1 MDRKSRCT
9 DRRALFRSRRVRT
22 NPADSLWPC
31 CLPNFAAFVGTLSY
45 TRIVIVATLGVL
57 IAGCSGSGRVR
68 YDTPAEAYTKGKEY
82 YDAGKYT
89 RAVEYL
95 QGAFDFGRAH
105 EYAADAQLLLA
116 RSHRQNGDFLL
127 SSNEYQRF
135 IQIYRSDERV
145 EQASFEYAMTFID
158 RSPRYELDQTD
169 TERAARELQLFIDRY
184 PESEHVGTAASE
196 ITELR
201 EKLALK
207 AFESAKLYERREIY
221 QAAAVSFA
229 GVFDEYPDTSW
240 ADDALL
246 GAVRN
251 FIAFSEQSVAGK
263 QAERYQEAVE
273 NFERLRQLFPD
284 SALVAEAERLVDA
297 SAYLAAR

>member
-1 MDRKSRCT
+1 MNPYPGFSRNVI
-9 DRRALFRSRRVRT
+9 LHPKQFI
-22 NPADSLWPC
+22 
-31 CLPNFAAFVGTLSY
+31 FVGIRANSRVATL
-45 TRIVIVATLGVL
+45 VTLGVL
-57 IAGCSGSGRVR
+57 LAGCSGSGRAR

-127 SSNEYQRF
+127 ASNEYQRF

-158 RSPRYELDQTD
+158 RSPRFELDQTD

-184 PESEHVGTAASE
+184 SESAHVDSAAAE
-196 ITELR
+196 ITKLR
-201 EKLALK
+201 EKLAMK
-207 AFESAKLYERREIY
+207 AFESARLYERREIY
-221 QAAAVSFA
+221 QSAAVSYA
-229 GVFDEYPDTSW
+229 AVFDDYPDTSW

-246 GAVRN
+246 GAIRN
-251 FIAFSEQSVAGK
+251 YIAFSAQSVVGK
-263 QAERYQEAVE
+263 QAERYQEAVD

-284 SALVAEAERLVDA
+284 SPLIAEAEQLVNA
-297 SAYLAAR
+297 SADLAAR